1 MISEV
6 CNDLLLDQTEVMLDS
21 DVLDWVI
28 KGKLILKVRIFDFN
42 FYRFHLVDL
51 GLCVVTSSK
60 VHDFGCQF
68 GADWVHREIIHI
80 KIVTDLKDLELCV
93 LKDVA

>member
-6 CNDLLLDQTEVMLDS
+6 SYDLLLYQTEVMLDC

-28 KGKLILKVRIFDFN
+28 KGKLILQVGIFDFY

-51 GLCVVTSSK
+51 GLCVVSPSK
-60 VHDFGCQF
+60 VHYFG
-68 GADWVHREIIHI
+68 
-80 KIVTDLKDLELCV
+80 
-93 LKDVA
+93 